1 MFATKMIVCRFLYME
16 NRERKIY
23 KVTFVGSVANI
34 ALLVF
39 KFVAGIVGHSSAM
52 IADAFH
58 SLSDFLSDIIV
69 IVFVR
74 LAGKPEDADHAYG
87 HGKYETLA
95 SVIVGILLC
104 IVGFGLLAE
113 GVDKIIS
120 FFKGIPLET
129 PNYWALAAAVL
140 SILMKEA
147 LYRYTVKYGK
157 KLDSPALTAN
167 AWHHRSDALT
177 SIAALVGIG
186 GAMAFGHQWTVLDPL
201 AGAVVSLFIIKASY
215 SLMKPGL
222 DELLEKALPESER
235 EDIEAIIS
243 STPGVLGYHR
253 LRTRRVGQ
261 HRAIEMHV
269 KMSPDISLMQA
280 HEIATEVE
288 SRIKNRFGSETH
300 VGIHMEPFRLE
311 RALNSFD
318 IGLTTYKK
326 EGRKL

>member
-1 MFATKMIVCRFLYME
+1 MCRFLYMKS
-16 NRERKIY
+16 REREICR
-23 KVTFVGSVANI
+23 VTLVGSVVNV
-34 ALLVF
+34 ALLIF

-58 SLSDFLSDIIV
+58 SLSDFLSDVIV

-74 LAGKPEDADHAYG
+74 LAGKPEDADHSYG

-104 IVGFGLLAE
+104 IVGFGLLV
-113 GVDKIIS
+113 GGIDKIIE
-120 FFKGIPLET
+120 FFKGKPLEA

-140 SILMKEA
+140 SILLKEA
-147 LYRYTVKYGK
+147 LYRYTVRYGK

-177 SIAALVGIG
+177 SIAALAGIG
-186 GAMAFGHQWTVLDPL
+186 GAMAFGSGWTVLDPL
-201 AGAVVSLFIIKASY
+201 AAAVVSLFIIKASY

-222 DELLEKALPESER
+222 DELLEKALPEKECD
-235 EDIEAIIS
+235 EIEAIIS
-243 STPGVLGYHR
+243 STPGVMAYHR
-253 LRTRRVGQ
+253 LRTRRVGH

-269 KMSPDISLMQA
+269 KMSPDISLMKA

-288 SRIKNRFGSETH
+288 KRIKNRFGSETH
-300 VGIHMEPFRLE
+300 VGIHMEPFRH
-311 RALNSFD
+311 
-318 IGLTTYKK
+318 
-326 EGRKL
+326 

>member
-1 MFATKMIVCRFLYME
+1 MPATKMIVYRFLYMK

-23 KVTFVGSVANI
+23 EVTLIGSVVNV

-39 KFVAGIVGHSSAM
+39 KFVAGIIGHSSAM

-74 LAGKPEDADHAYG
+74 LAGKPEDSDHAYG

-104 IVGFGLLAE
+104 AVGFGLLAS
-113 GVDKIIS
+113 GIDKIVG
-120 FFKGIPLET
+120 FFNGIPLEA
-129 PNYWALAAAVL
+129 PNYWALAAAAL
-140 SILMKEA
+140 SIILKEA
-147 LYRYTVKYGK
+147 LYRYTVIYGK
-157 KLDSPALTAN
+157 KLDSAALIAN

-177 SIAALVGIG
+177 SIAALAGIG
-186 GAMAFGHQWTVLDPL
+186 GAMLLGNKWTILDPL
-201 AGAVVSLFIIKASY
+201 AATVVSLFIIKASY

-222 DELLEKALPESER
+222 DELLEKALPKNER
-235 EDIEAIIS
+235 DEIEEIIS
-243 STPGVLGYHR
+243 STPGVIAYHR
-253 LRTRRVGQ
+253 LRTRKVGP

-269 KMSPDISLMQA
+269 KMSPEISLMQA

-288 SRIKNRFGSETH
+288 KRIKKRFGVETH
-300 VGIHMEPFRLE
+300 VGIHMEPFR
-311 RALNSFD
+311 
-318 IGLTTYKK
+318 G
-326 EGRKL
+326 